1 MDNDVVD
8 TKQVSAALSAED
20 QEFFHREGYLML
32 PGFIEDDYRER
43 IKADVDQLMLDRQN
57 KDERFLV
64 AYKEMGLLTSHP
76 ALIEK
81 LQALMVP
88 RFAMHHIH
96 AVRQD
101 AGNRGVNWHQDYEQY
116 PQTNRSHIMVHVFY
130 YLDGLNG
137 EIGDLLVL
145 PRSQNMVIANGG
157 LGLFGTEDLP
167 GSICVDNVS
176 PGTAIIVHS
185 GVWHA
190 RRAKPGG
197 ENFSRYFIDV
207 SYCQHGVLWP
217 GYRDEMQQEINCTA
231 LETGCGRDGAYDFL
245 YDTTQFFNHRK
256 LSEKFREANK
266 GSIVL
271 QMKGMLDDE

>member
-1 MDNDVVD
+1 MDAEAKD
-8 TKQVSAALSAED
+8 TALSAED

-32 PGFIEDDYRER
+32 PGFLEADYNER
-43 IKADVDQLMLDRQN
+43 LKNDVDKLMQNRQA

-64 AYKEMGLLTSHP
+64 SYKEMGLLTSHP
-76 ALIEK
+76 PLVEK
-81 LQALMVP
+81 LAALMGP

-137 EIGDLLVL
+137 EIGDLFVL

-157 LGLFGTEDLP
+157 LGLFGTEALP
-167 GSICVDNVS
+167 GSLCIDKVP

-190 RRAKPGG
+190 RRAKAGG
-197 ENFSRYFIDV
+197 EDRSRYFIDI

-217 GYRDEMQQEINCTA
+217 GYREEIQKEINRTA
-231 LETGCGRDGAYDFL
+231 LETGCGRDGCYDFL
-245 YDTTQFFNHRK
+245 YDTTQFFNHRA
-256 LSEKFREANK
+256 LSEKFRAINE
-266 GSIVL
+266 GSTVL

>member
-81 LQALMVP
+81 LQALMGP

-197 ENFSRYFIDV
+197 ENFSALLYRRLLLPARRAV
-207 SYCQHGVLWP
+207 AGLQRGNAAGNQLHG
-217 GYRDEMQQEINCTA
+217 I
-231 LETGCGRDGAYDFL
+231 RDGLWSRWGLRFPLRHDP
-245 YDTTQFFNHRK
+245 
-256 LSEKFREANK
+256 
-266 GSIVL
+266 VL
-271 QMKGMLDDE
+271 